1 MSRRQALDNLKLLQH
16 LPRMRKYD
24 ILAISLLIFSVI
36 LVTAISIDPKGFSLQ
51 EWQPIMAAVLALGGA
66 GIIYR
71 GATLAYNA
79 AMSRLDFDREINHR
93 DSRRKARG
101 ILLRASFGAHVIGN
115 DTKDFA
121 EQLSDP
127 PLYGGEKII
136 NAGMIKLRAVSEIDG
151 VWNNLD
157 LFPPKITNPI
167 NNLRIAIFNIE
178 EACQR
183 LGSADL
189 KISRSS
195 LPPPALVDLR
205 RGLKNAVEFCNQ
217 FLQAH
222 QEIGD
227 DFAF

>member
-1 MSRRQALDNLKLLQH
+1 
-16 LPRMRKYD
+16 
-24 ILAISLLIFSVI
+24 
-36 LVTAISIDPKGFSLQ
+36 
-51 EWQPIMAAVLALGGA
+51 VLALFIVA
-66 GIIYR
+66 QR
-71 GATLAYNA
+71 WLTTQPCRNW
-79 AMSRLDFDREINHR
+79 DFDREINHR
-93 DSRRKARG
+93 DLRRKARG

-136 NAGMIKLRAVSEIDG
+136 NAGTIKLRAMSEIDG

-157 LFPPKITNPI
+157 LFPQKVTTPITS
-167 NNLRIAIFNIE
+167 LRIAIFNIE

-195 LPPPALVDLR
+195 LTPPALVDLR
-205 RGLKNAVEFCNQ
+205 RGLKSAAEFRNQ
-217 FLQAH
+217 FLQAL
-222 QEIGD
+222 QEISD
-227 DFAF
+227 DFAY

>member
-1 MSRRQALDNLKLLQH
+1 
-16 LPRMRKYD
+16 
-24 ILAISLLIFSVI
+24 V
-36 LVTAISIDPKGFSLQ
+36 
-51 EWQPIMAAVLALGGA
+51 
-66 GIIYR
+66 
-71 GATLAYNA
+71 
-79 AMSRLDFDREINHR
+79 
-93 DSRRKARG
+93 
-101 ILLRASFGAHVIGN
+101 LRA
-115 DTKDFA
+115 T
-121 EQLSDP
+121 
-127 PLYGGEKII
+127 
-136 NAGMIKLRAVSEIDG
+136 SEIDG

-183 LGSADL
+183 LGFTDF

-205 RGLKNAVEFCNQ
+205 RGLKTAAEFCNQ
-217 FLQAH
+217 FLQAL